1 MDEKAINDKLFE
13 FCQDTVNSITEKE
26 LRTVKPKQFIEHTDA
41 AACNLQG
48 RIDFNQDEII
58 MTKITQ
64 WARYILSSL
73 ATGQTLTIE
82 QVLGKYLDIHVEVP
96 FNTKEMPVMKHAMM
110 EVVALYEDDTLSTPI
125 ATRILIAGL
134 QPTLHE
140 QRALNGPDP
149 NVDTLLL
156 SLSSAISGVTL
167 PYEKAQ
173 LPILR
178 EQHLD

>member
-1 MDEKAINDKLFE
+1 MDEKRINDKLFE
-13 FCQDTVNSITEKE
+13 FCQETLDSIKERE
-26 LRTVKPKQFIEHTDA
+26 LRTVKPKHFIDHTDA

-48 RIDFNQDEII
+48 RLDFNQDEII
-58 MTKITQ
+58 MTKITE

-73 ATGQTLTIE
+73 ATGQSLTIE
-82 QVLGKYLDIHVEVP
+82 KVLGKYLDIHVEVP
-96 FNTKEMPVMKHAMM
+96 FNNKEMPNMKHAML
-110 EVVALYEDDTLSTPI
+110 EVVALFEDETLSTPI

-134 QPTLHE
+134 QHTLY
-140 QRALNGPDP
+140 QQLVINGPDP
-149 NVDTLLL
+149 NVDNLLL
-156 SLSSAISGVTL
+156 SLTSAISGITL